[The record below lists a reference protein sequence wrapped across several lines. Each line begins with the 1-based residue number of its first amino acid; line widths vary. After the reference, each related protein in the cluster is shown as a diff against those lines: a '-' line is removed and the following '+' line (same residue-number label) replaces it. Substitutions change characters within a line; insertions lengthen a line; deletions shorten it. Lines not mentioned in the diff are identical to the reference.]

1 MVINYYDFDAF
12 RDKIDEYRELI
23 EIMLLHYKNTYDVN
37 SKNLNILYDS
47 SYFISE
53 FKTHIENNDTIPIN
67 FFWCT
72 PQEILAQSFSN
83 SPDKYIEKY
92 QSLKKNDAYNNLEN
106 IIINI
111 SQQETKELLKID
123 INNFEQ
129 NKIFYS
135 QKNIQISPDFKASIK
150 KIKKSLAKKN

>member
-1 MVINYYDFDAF
+1 M
-12 RDKIDEYRELI
+12 
-23 EIMLLHYKNTYDVN
+23 
-37 SKNLNILYDS
+37 NILYNS

-67 FFWCT
+67 FFDAHHKK
-72 PQEILAQSFSN
+72 ILAQLFSN

-129 NKIFYS
+129 NKVFYS

>member
-1 MVINYYDFDAF
+1 MLDSF
-12 RDKIDEYRELI
+12 RDKIDGYKELI
-23 EIMLLHYKNTYDVN
+23 EIMLLHYKNIYNVN
-37 SKNLNILYDS
+37 AKNLNILYNS

-67 FFWCT
+67 FFDAHHKK
-72 PQEILAQSFSN
+72 ILAQLFSN

-106 IIINI
+106 IINI

-129 NKIFYS
+129 NKVFYS
-135 QKNIQISPDFKASIK
+135 QKNIQISPVFKASIK
-150 KIKKSLAKKN
+150 KLKKSLAEKN

>member
-1 MVINYYDFDAF
+1 MLDSF
-12 RDKIDEYRELI
+12 RDKIDGYKELI
-23 EIMLLHYKNTYDVN
+23 EIMLLHYKNIYNVN
-37 SKNLNILYDS
+37 AKNLNILYNS

-67 FFWCT
+67 FFDAHHKK
-72 PQEILAQSFSN
+72 ILAQLFSN

-129 NKIFYS
+129 NKVFYS
-135 QKNIQISPDFKASIK
+135 QKNIQISPVFKASIK
-150 KIKKSLAKKN
+150 KLKKSLAEKN

>member
-1 MVINYYDFDAF
+1 M
-12 RDKIDEYRELI
+12 
-23 EIMLLHYKNTYDVN
+23 
-37 SKNLNILYDS
+37 NILYNS

-67 FFWCT
+67 FFDAHHNK
-72 PQEILAQSFSN
+72 ILAQLFSN

-129 NKIFYS
+129 NKVFYS
-135 QKNIQISPDFKASIK
+135 QKNIQISPDFKAKKKNK
-150 KIKKSLAKKN
+150 KILGKEKLNADLIKFPEVANYSMIHERR

>member
-1 MVINYYDFDAF
+1 MLDSF
-12 RDKIDEYRELI
+12 RDKIDRYKELI

-53 FKTHIENNDTIPIN
+53 FKTHIEIMIQYLLIFLMLTTRKYLFNYFLIHLIN
-67 FFWCT
+67 
-72 PQEILAQSFSN
+72 ILKN
-83 SPDKYIEKY
+83 I
-92 QSLKKNDAYNNLEN
+92 KKNDAYNNLEN
-106 IIINI
+106 IINI

-129 NKIFYS
+129 NKVFYS
-135 QKNIQISPDFKASIK
+135 QKNIQISPVFKASIK
-150 KIKKSLAKKN
+150 KLKKSLAEKN

>member
-1 MVINYYDFDAF
+1 MLVLKIWISFIN
-12 RDKIDEYRELI
+12 
-23 EIMLLHYKNTYDVN
+23 
-37 SKNLNILYDS
+37 S

-67 FFWCT
+67 FFDAHHKK
-72 PQEILAQSFSN
+72 ILAQLFSN

-92 QSLKKNDAYNNLEN
+92 LKKLEDF
-106 IIINI
+106 IINL

-129 NKIFYS
+129 NKVFYS

-150 KIKKSLAKKN
+150 K

>member
-1 MVINYYDFDAF
+1 MLDSF
-12 RDKIDEYRELI
+12 RDKIDRYKELI

-37 SKNLNILYDS
+37 SKNLNILYNS
-47 SYFISE
+47 SNFISE

-67 FFWCT
+67 FFDAHHKK
-72 PQEILAQSFSN
+72 ILAQLFSN

-129 NKIFYS
+129 NKVFYS
-135 QKNIQISPDFKASIK
+135 QKNIQISPDCKASIK